1 MVKNNERNTKARAHD
16 AGFAGFA
23 GFVRLA
29 CDVTKVPNH
38 SEI

>member
-16 AGFAGFA
+16 AEFA

-29 CDVTKVPNH
+29 CDVTKVPNL